1 MGGMMMPEMLDWEK
15 IKDAVNAA
23 RVDKY
28 PDYKDNPMGC
38 QPIPHWDLIERIV
51 EQQVALL
58 VSDKE
63 PKPPDSSTGGF
74 ANELE
79 LAAWE
84 AASDEALER
93 TEADG

>member
-1 MGGMMMPEMLDWEK
+1 MGGMMMPEMLDWGSIWSQFK
-15 IKDAVNAA
+15 
-23 RVDKY
+23 RR
-28 PDYKDNPMGC
+28 NPR
-38 QPIPHWDLIERIV
+38 PPHVKRRWYLWPWQELEIERIV
-51 EQQVALL
+51 EQQVARL

-84 AASDEALER
+84 VASDEALEE